1 MARVHPFQSN
11 FTAGELSP
19 RLEAQID
26 FKKYSNGCSELT
38 NMLVYPHGGARRRPG
53 THFAAEAK
61 TSQSSDI
68 VRLIPFEF
76 NVTQSYILEF
86 THEFIR
92 FYKDNG
98 QIVEAE
104 KSITAIT
111 KANPGVVTVNE
122 HGYSNGDDVWINSVA
137 GMTEVNSKRFT
148 IANKTDHSFELS
160 GVNTTDF
167 TNYTSGGITEKVYEI
182 SSPFTGSQLFDLHFA
197 QSADIMYICH
207 SAHHVQK
214 LSRTAHTTWTL
225 AAPTFTWDVIDSV
238 NFIEGETY
246 TITTLGDTSWDEQDA
261 FEYTLDA
268 EVGSVFTASVVGSGT
283 GKANVSPW
291 YTSNGFPRA
300 VSFYEQR
307 LFLAGT
313 STYPQTLWGS
323 KTADYE
329 NFTQGTGLADESLE
343 YVIATNRVNVIRWL
357 QPSRDLI
364 LGTAGGEFK
373 VGRPTG
379 QPLTPSN
386 VMVTQQTTYGSWTIP
401 PIQIGSAILFV
412 QRARRKL
419 REFSYMYQTDGYIAQ
434 DMTLLAEHI
443 TSGYLQDMDYQQEPD
458 SIVWACSADGKL
470 LSMTYERPEDV
481 VAWARHDVDGL
492 VQSVAVIT
500 NITQDQLWIL
510 VRRTIGG
517 ITKNYVEYLDPDL
530 NVDSGLT
537 GTVTYALST
546 VSGLDHLEGE
556 TVSVVIDGAV
566 FPNEI
571 VSGGEITPSVP
582 STWTT
587 AVTIEV
593 GLPYVSVLKTMR
605 VEAGS
610 QAGTAQ
616 GRKKRWNE
624 VMVRLLD
631 TTGVIINGDQVPFR
645 TSADLMGSGLGLFT
659 GDKRVT
665 NLGWDRDGIIE
676 IKQEQSLP
684 MTVLGIHGTLTTSD

>member
-1 MARVHPFQSN
+1 
-11 FTAGELSP
+11 
-19 RLEAQID
+19 
-26 FKKYSNGCSELT
+26 
-38 NMLVYPHGGARRRPG
+38 
-53 THFAAEAK
+53 
-61 TSQSSDI
+61 
-68 VRLIPFEF
+68 
-76 NVTQSYILEF
+76 
-86 THEFIR
+86 
-92 FYKDNG
+92 
-98 QIVEAE
+98 
-104 KSITAIT
+104 
-111 KANPGVVTVNE
+111 
-122 HGYSNGDDVWINSVA
+122 
-137 GMTEVNSKRFT
+137 
-148 IANKTDHSFELS
+148 
-160 GVNTTDF
+160 
-167 TNYTSGGITEKVYEI
+167 
-182 SSPFTGSQLFDLHFA
+182 
-197 QSADIMYICH
+197 MYICH

-246 TITTLGDTSWDEQDA
+246 TITTLGDTSWDEQQA
-261 FEYTLDA
+261 FESTGDA

>member
-1 MARVHPFQSN
+1 
-11 FTAGELSP
+11 
-19 RLEAQID
+19 
-26 FKKYSNGCSELT
+26 
-38 NMLVYPHGGARRRPG
+38 
-53 THFAAEAK
+53 
-61 TSQSSDI
+61 
-68 VRLIPFEF
+68 
-76 NVTQSYILEF
+76 
-86 THEFIR
+86 
-92 FYKDNG
+92 
-98 QIVEAE
+98 
-104 KSITAIT
+104 
-111 KANPGVVTVNE
+111 
-122 HGYSNGDDVWINSVA
+122 
-137 GMTEVNSKRFT
+137 
-148 IANKTDHSFELS
+148 
-160 GVNTTDF
+160 
-167 TNYTSGGITEKVYEI
+167 
-182 SSPFTGSQLFDLHFA
+182 
-197 QSADIMYICH
+197 
-207 SAHHVQK
+207 
-214 LSRTAHTTWTL
+214 
-225 AAPTFTWDVIDSV
+225 
-238 NFIEGETY
+238 
-246 TITTLGDTSWDEQDA
+246 
-261 FEYTLDA
+261 
-268 EVGSVFTASVVGSGT
+268 
-283 GKANVSPW
+283 
-291 YTSNGFPRA
+291 
-300 VSFYEQR
+300 
-307 LFLAGT
+307 
-313 STYPQTLWGS
+313 
-323 KTADYE
+323 
-329 NFTQGTGLADESLE
+329 
-343 YVIATNRVNVIRWL
+343 
-357 QPSRDLI
+357 
-364 LGTAGGEFK
+364 
-373 VGRPTG
+373 
-379 QPLTPSN
+379 
-386 VMVTQQTTYGSWTIP
+386 
-401 PIQIGSAILFV
+401 
-412 QRARRKL
+412 
-419 REFSYMYQTDGYIAQ
+419 
-434 DMTLLAEHI
+434 
-443 TSGYLQDMDYQQEPD
+443 
-458 SIVWACSADGKL
+458 
-470 LSMTYERPEDV
+470 MTYERPEDV